1 MLLFMTNIVI
11 FIQHKVHESKTTN
24 INIYIVPYSIIS
36 THKLMNS
43 IEHHEELLGRITV
56 LLIFS

>member
-1 MLLFMTNIVI
+1 MTNIVI
-11 FIQHKVHESKTTN
+11 FIQHKVHESKTIN
-24 INIYIVPYSIIS
+24 INVYIVPYSIIS